1 MLLNLLKLFW
11 QYKPYPMKRILY
23 VVVSLAVL
31 FMIFFAS
38 CKNETKVAGVT
49 NSTDTT
55 GMAQRIIDSIAA
67 ESQMSKDA
75 AESEAAP
82 QTKNTS
88 SSTAAPRKEE
98 AQSVNTESQDE
109 AKEKKGLSK
118 TAKGAIIG
126 GVVGAGTGAVVNKKN
141 RAAGAV
147 VGGVVGAGAGAVI
160 GNELDKKDGRH

>member
-1 MLLNLLKLFW
+1 
-11 QYKPYPMKRILY
+11 MKRILY
-23 VVVSLAVL
+23 VVVSLVVL

-49 NSTDTT
+49 NTADTT

-67 ESQMSKDA
+67 ESEMSKAAA
-75 AESEAAP
+75 AEAETPAVRKSSES
-82 QTKNTS
+82 KNTS
-88 SSTAAPRKEE
+88 SSAAEIKKED
-98 AQSVNTESQDE
+98 AQSVSNESQNE
-109 AKEKKGLSK
+109 AKEKNGISK